1 MIPYIYERCIIYY
14 LKNRK
19 NDKKELKVRTIDART
34 LKTLISLSALKL
46 TFFSN
51 FLLYFTL
58 I

>member
-19 NDKKELKVRTIDART
+19 KDKKELKVRTIDART

-51 FLLYFTL
+51 FVLYFTL